1 MKKILLIVSVAIA
14 TLNVV
19 SCNKSENDVSV
30 QRVMKR
36 ASFTAVSE
44 QTKAA
49 FTTPTGNTYPVLWT
63 SSDLSVAL
71 THNYGASA
79 DVNVTKDGDAVIKF
93 EAEYE
98 HNDAGNTFVAISPAA
113 SLVAVTTGSKRL
125 NIQIPSGQTPSAA
138 SPDESAL
145 ILYAKAS
152 YEGGEPVPDDI
163 DIEFKHLT
171 GYLHLKFKN
180 YEDALEAKGATVQS
194 VSITADADLAGRMY
208 FFPETGATSSLNMQ
222 QTVTASVSSLEDVWL
237 GLAPVNLSGKE
248 VTFVVNTDKGTI
260 TKVATLPAGREVAS
274 GKIAKLTV
282 NLGGLDIVAP
292 VVYKLVTDPAQLHVG
307 DKVII
312 AAANYDAAIS
322 TTANTDNIQATS
334 VVKGD
339 GVIQDPSSA
348 VEIFELEDGTAHD
361 GIEPDEYVF
370 KASNGEYLYAAREI
384 ASSTKNLLRK
394 SASISPAQAKYYGW
408 KVQIQD
414 GQNNGVK
421 EPTSGTTDDIAYV
434 IADDSNAGLIRYN
447 PENNAFSAYA
457 TTTSQTCFIRLYRLD
472 ESADA
477 TPRFKASMPEVYAFS
492 PESNLDV
499 YVFGN
504 VSWTASATN
513 GATLSETSGTGPA
526 KLTLTVPHNT
536 GPERTFT
543 VTVSTE
549 ASVGTQEYTFTVT
562 QCGVGTTLWEEWWQ
576 NAEGDELPSS
586 YCTSGDKGTIV
597 FRSGSVTYEQSGSST
612 KLKADGLVYYTA
624 AASISNDNYRYNL
637 LIAGNGANGT
647 LTVKNIPC
655 TGVKTATLTYRTNS
669 AISNTTVTSN
679 TDGVEP
685 DDMSSMWVRKLDA
698 EDDTKKTYTVTCP
711 IRIEEGK
718 DTFDFT
724 ITNKKTGSSTN
735 IRVDGL
741 ELVVTEVY

>member
-1 MKKILLIVSVAIA
+1 MKKILLFVSVAIA

-19 SCNKSENDVSV
+19 SCNKSENDVPV
-30 QRVMKR
+30 QRVIKR

-71 THNYGASA
+71 THNYGTSA
-79 DVNVTKDGDAVIKF
+79 DVSVTRESGDTRINF

-98 HNDAGNTFVAISPAA
+98 YNDAGNTFVAISPAA
-113 SLVAVTTGSKRL
+113 SLVAVTTSSKRL
-125 NIQIPSGQTPSAA
+125 NIQIPSGQTPSAN

-208 FFPETGATSSLNMQ
+208 FFPESGTTSSLNMQ

-237 GLAPVNLSGKE
+237 GLAPVDLSGKE

-260 TKVATLPAGREVAS
+260 TKVATLPADREVAS

-282 NLGGLDIVAP
+282 NLDGYDIVAP
-292 VVYKLVTDPAQLHVG
+292 VVYNLVTDPAQLHVG

-322 TTANTDNIQATS
+322 TTANSGNIQATS

-348 VEIFELEDGTAHD
+348 VEVFELEDGTTHD

-370 KASNGEYLYAAREI
+370 KTSNGEYLYAGHEI
-384 ASSTKNLLRK
+384 AGSGNVLKESS
-394 SASISPAQAKYYGW
+394 SISPAQAKYYGW
-408 KVQIQD
+408 KVEILD
-414 GQNNGVK
+414 GQDNASH
-421 EPTSGTTDDIAYV
+421 EPTSGTTDDIAKV
-434 IADDSNAGLIRYN
+434 IADDSDAGLIRYYSSSSI
-447 PENNAFSAYA
+447 FSAYS
-457 TTTSQTCFIRLYRLD
+457 TSTSQTSFIRLYRLNV
-472 ESADA
+472 SADT

-492 PESNLDV
+492 PESELDV

-504 VSWTASATN
+504 VPWTASVTG
-513 GATLSETSGTGPA
+513 GATLSETSGAGPA

-536 GPERTFT
+536 GAERTFT

-562 QCGVGTTLWEEWWQ
+562 QCGVGTTLWEEWWTGGSNNQ
-576 NAEGDELPSS
+576 LPSD
-586 YCTSGDKGTIV
+586 YCKDASKTTTV
-597 FRSGSVTYEQSGSST
+597 FGGGAVTYSESPNTGSSMT
-612 KLKADGLVYYTA
+612 QLKDDALVYYKTA
-624 AASISNDNYRYNL
+624 PSVYDNKYKYNL
-637 LIAGNGANGT
+637 LIRANNGYLNVAD
-647 LTVKNIPC
+647 VPC
-655 TGVKTATLTYRTNS
+655 RGVKKAILTYR
-669 AISNTTVTSN
+669 SNQKVDNHGVATSTSGVIAGTLSVSTGRSLDNEKNLYTITCEFTFDADVEKFDLSVTDTN
-679 TDGVEP
+679 TD
-685 DDMSSMWVRKLDA
+685 
-698 EDDTKKTYTVTCP
+698 
-711 IRIEEGK
+711 
-718 DTFDFT
+718 
-724 ITNKKTGSSTN
+724 STN